1 MQRARGVVVC
11 SSGGVGRDTLSPCF
25 VPLSL
30 FVGAAGSSVEILRTG
45 VQRGEKGRWVEGLQR
60 KGK

>member
-1 MQRARGVVVC
+1 MIVHV
-11 SSGGVGRDTLSPCF
+11 SGGVGGDALSPCF

-30 FVGAAGSSVEILRTG
+30 FAGAAGSSIEEG
-45 VQRGEKGRWVEGLQR
+45 GEKGRWVEGLHR